1 MDGQTGGSADGQ
13 RRAAEAAL
21 GVFLVDVYVVRRTAD
36 AWEALV
42 LRRATGRSPGSW
54 EAVHGHV
61 EAGEPPAG
69 AAWREV
75 IEETGLTPERLYNL
89 SRVESFYLHR
99 HGAVAIVPVF
109 VAIVPAGEVRLSVEH
124 DAWEWLP
131 LEAAR
136 GRLSWPRS
144 RRALEDI
151 PVLLADGTAGVLED
165 VLRVR

>member
-1 MDGQTGGSADGQ
+1 MTAEGRRDGGAEG
-13 RRAAEAAL
+13 AAAAAL
-21 GVFLVDVYVVRRTAD
+21 GVFLVDVYVVRRTTGAG
-36 AWEALV
+36 AALV

-61 EAGEPPAG
+61 ERGEQPAE

-99 HGAVAIVPVF
+99 HAAVAIVPVF
-109 VAIVPAGEVRLSVEH
+109 AAIVPAGEVRLSVEH
-124 DAWEWLP
+124 DAREWLP
-131 LEAAR
+131 LEEAR
-136 GRLSWPRS
+136 ERLSWPRS
-144 RRALEDI
+144 RRALEDL